1 MKQRH
6 FISARCLGLPLLTA
20 AALSSVLLGCA
31 QTSKPPAKKP
41 STQVQAA
48 QAANAADAAV
58 GSVKGSISLEAL
70 DGAGLRL
77 NMLGVA
83 PYSFGRHRFPIVS
96 FSFPPQADYVQVLRC
111 RADANLGELGN
122 IEIGASNTKQA
133 DAIYQS
139 KDFWQ
144 RTASNPFCA
153 YITTGTSNDKVIDFY
168 ANSGDYV
175 YVARACVEKSRL
187 AAADPDALSN
197 GCTRQVGK
205 TTEFRG
211 HVNVEKNLTFEVKEK
226 MRAQRDKVDAMGREF
241 VYLAKLTDSQI
252 SDCEKQRGATKAS
265 RYRRESLGK
274 IIGVGIDLGA
284 KLLSDGLAKS
294 ILGGLSGFS
303 GIFNE
308 ISARSE
314 DYLPPEFCPGADL
327 SMARMKQLKEQLEV
341 ESKDYNE
348 RLKTYGEP

>member
-1 MKQRH
+1 MSKRLSTPMR
-6 FISARCLGLPLLTA
+6 ISCFALVSA
-20 AALSSVLLGCA
+20 AALSTGITGCSQPA
-31 QTSKPPAKKP
+31 SRPQTSAKKGASEP
-41 STQVQAA
+41 T
-48 QAANAADAAV
+48 AANAADASV
-58 GSVKGSISLEAL
+58 GSVKSSISLEAL
-70 DGAGLRL
+70 DGAGMRL
-77 NMLGVA
+77 NMLGA
-83 PYSFGRHRFPIVS
+83 AFFNYGRNRFPIVS
-96 FSFPPQADYVQVLRC
+96 FSFPPQADYIQVLRC
-111 RADANLGELGN
+111 RSNADLGELGN

-144 RTASNPFCA
+144 KIASNPFCA

-168 ANSGDYV
+168 ANTGDYV

-187 AAADPDALSN
+187 SSSDPEFLSN

-205 TTEFRG
+205 TTELRG
-211 HVNVEKNLTFEVKEK
+211 HTNVEKNLAFEAKGK

-241 VYLAKLTDSQI
+241 VYLAKLTDGQI

-265 RYRRESLGK
+265 RYRREALGK

-308 ISARSE
+308 ITARSE
-314 DYLPPEFCPGADL
+314 DYLPPENCPGADL

-348 RLKTYGEP
+348 RLKIYGEP